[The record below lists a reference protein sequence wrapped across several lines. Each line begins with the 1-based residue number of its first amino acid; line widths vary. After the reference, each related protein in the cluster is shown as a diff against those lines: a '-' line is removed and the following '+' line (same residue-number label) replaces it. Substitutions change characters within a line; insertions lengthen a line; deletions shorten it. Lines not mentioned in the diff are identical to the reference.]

1 MRIQYLL
8 VIVIFILFKHEYVQS
23 QTYHFSVSTKPY
35 VDLIGGT
42 PLVSDIW
49 DDPELTIPIGFDFQY
64 YGETIQT
71 LYLPATFSLITL
83 IDDPTAANIANII
96 LFGADMIDRGY
107 ITGTSLSPISYKT
120 DGNAGHRVLTLE
132 WKNAGFVGDLSEFGV
147 STDFINFQLKLYE
160 EDGNIEFIYGP
171 SLITHPSFDYGA
183 SGPIIGL
190 IESLDFI
197 NDVNLGEIILL
208 AGNPS
213 NPTQV
218 NAYVETHLN
227 GTMAPGTSY
236 TFSRNT
242 TGVTDIRLKESKSFY
257 YPNPSN
263 SFVTL
268 KPELQGT
275 IISPVLV
282 LNNIGQLVRSDSKPD
297 VIELDNLP
305 TGVYQ
310 LLFQTSAGQV
320 VQRIFVQD

>member
-1 MRIQYLL
+1 MKIKNIF
-8 VIVIFILFKHEYVQS
+8 VIAFILMANIQAAYT

-35 VDLIGGT
+35 VDLTGGT
-42 PLVSDIW
+42 PLVTDIW

-71 LYLPATFSLITL
+71 LYLPGTFSLITL

-96 LFGADMIDRGY
+96 LFGADLIDRGY
-107 ITGTSLSPISYKT
+107 ISGTSLSPITYKT
-120 DGNAGHRVLTLE
+120 EGTAGHKVLTVE
-132 WKNAGFVGDLSEFGV
+132 WKNAGFTGELSEFGV

-160 EDGNIEFIYGP
+160 EDGNIEFACGP
-171 SLITHPSFDYGA
+171 SSITHPSFDYGA
-183 SGPIIGL
+183 NGPIIGL
-190 IESLDFI
+190 IESLDFN

-208 AGNPS
+208 GGNPA

-218 NAYVETHLN
+218 NDYVETHLN
-227 GTMAPGTSY
+227 GTMAEGTTY

-242 TGVTDIRLKESKSFY
+242 TAVTDISNTGSKSFY

-275 IISPVLV
+275 VISPVLV
-282 LNNIGQLVRSDSKPD
+282 VNNIGQVVRSESQSDR
-297 VIELDNLP
+297 IEFENLP
-305 TGVYQ
+305 AGVYQ
-310 LLFQTSAGQV
+310 LLFQTTAGQV
-320 VQRIFVQD
+320 AQRIIVQK